1 VVRLATNGDE
11 LRDRPIGDLLRQL
24 SQETSTLVKTELE
37 LAKAEASRLAQET
50 TTLVKQE
57 LQLAKAEMGQKA
69 RQAGPGFG
77 MVGAAAVAALLALG
91 SLTAFAILVLDG
103 VMPNGLAALIVTAV
117 WAAVAAGLC
126 FTGKE
131 RVQEAGPLV
140 PEQTIESI
148 KEDVEWAKTQVGS
161 ESK

>member
-1 VVRLATNGDE
+1 MVRLATNGDE

-103 VMPNGLAALIVTAV
+103 VMPNWLAALIVTAI
-117 WAAVAAGLC
+117 WAAVAAGLY